1 MKREINVYNFEKRK
15 KRIKEILDTL
25 PPKNKN
31 DIERFCMN
39 LLTEGKSEATYYKY
53 LERLPQIAFLL
64 NKEFKE
70 VVREDLERLFE
81 KLITENSYAKNTIGT
96 YKIMTRRFFQWLY
109 GCKKNHYPEVVEWI
123 EANVHHQKLIR
134 PEDLLSGE
142 DIQKMI
148 AAAFN
153 PRDKAFIAV
162 LAESGCRIS
171 EILTLR
177 IKSINFDSYGAVFVV
192 SGKTGERI
200 VRVINAVPY
209 INAWLKNHP
218 EGNDGEAPLWTVL
231 GNSKYLAKEG
241 NLEGYKH
248 EWRYNLCYSAAAS
261 VLKKV
266 AKRAG
271 IKKPV
276 NPHNFRHSRATS
288 LAVAGLNPA
297 LMNEVMGW
305 SQRSTMSSTYLHISR
320 QQTESILLSKVYG
333 LKIDESDSKPGMQ
346 ALPLVCINCG
356 TKNYHDAKYCSLCNQ
371 RIGVMSKEDIEA
383 ESTNVQILKVVSGL
397 IGQNGDIKR
406 LFIESL
412 KKEILEEIK
421 QGQSSINN

>member
-15 KRIKEILDTL
+15 KKIKEVLDTL

-39 LLTEGKSEATYYKY
+39 LLTEGKAEATYFKY

-70 VVREDLERLFE
+70 VTREDLERLFE

-96 YKIMTRRFFQWLY
+96 YKLMTRRFFQWLHGY
-109 GCKKNHYPEVVEWI
+109 KKNQYPPVVEWI
-123 EANVHHQKLIR
+123 EANVHHRKLVR
-134 PEDLLSGE
+134 PEDLLTGE

-148 AAAFN
+148 SVAFN
-153 PRDKAFIAV
+153 PRDKAFVAV

-177 IKSINFDSYGAVFVV
+177 IRSINFDIHGAVFVV

-209 INAWLKNHP
+209 LNAWLKHHP
-218 EGNDGEAPLWTVL
+218 EKDDGDSPLWVVL
-231 GNSKYLAKEG
+231 GNCKYVAKNG
-241 NLEGYKH
+241 LCDDYKH
-248 EWRYNLCYSAAAS
+248 VWRYNLCYSAAAS
-261 VLKKV
+261 VLKKL

-305 SQRSTMSSTYLHISR
+305 SQHSTMSSTYLHISR

-333 LKIDESDSKPGMQ
+333 IKIDESDSKPGVN
-346 ALPLVCINCG
+346 ALPLICINCG
-356 TKNYHDAKYCSLCNQ
+356 TKNYHDSKYCSLCNQ
-371 RIGVMSKEDIEA
+371 RIGIMAKEDIEK
-383 ESTNVQILKVVSGL
+383 ENINNQILRAVSGL
-397 IGQNGDIKR
+397 VGENGDLKKA
-406 LFIESL
+406 LIESL
-412 KKEILEEIK
+412 KKEIMEEIMATQK
-421 QGQSSINN
+421 